1 MSNKTEIKIPKLY
14 YYSVEGVLD
23 SNGDLRKFS
32 TPSYGL
38 DLNEE
43 FDLDCISSS
52 TALTFFLDNEEYKDE
67 SKWPLNFKFYKTL
80 KDSPIEL
87 EMNLTFSPCFF
98 STPKPIVVTKE
109 AEAISTVKPKRA
121 RKPKESLQVVED
133 VIDTEDVEHE

>member
-1 MSNKTEIKIPKLY
+1 MSNKTENKIPKLY
-14 YYSVEGVLD
+14 YYSVAGVLD
-23 SNGDLRKFS
+23 VNGDLKKFS
-32 TPSYGL
+32 IPSYGR
-38 DLNEE
+38 DLAEE
-43 FDLDCISSS
+43 FDLDGISNT
-52 TALTFFLDNEEYKDE
+52 TALSFFLENEEYKDE
-67 SKWPLNFKFYKTL
+67 SKWPLTFKFYKTL